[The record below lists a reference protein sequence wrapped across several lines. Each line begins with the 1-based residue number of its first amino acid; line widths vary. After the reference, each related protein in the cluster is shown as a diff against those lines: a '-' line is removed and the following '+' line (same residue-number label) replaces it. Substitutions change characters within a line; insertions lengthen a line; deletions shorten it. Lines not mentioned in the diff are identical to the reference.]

1 MVCTR
6 GKTPL
11 YGEISK
17 AVDKDK
23 NKMHKIG
30 KPEKKRSRA
39 KSAKIIPLSFLAAIA
54 IGTILLWMPWS
65 TVSGEHTSL
74 LTALFT
80 ATTSVCVTGLVVV
93 DTFAHWT
100 LFGKIVILILIQL
113 GGFGIIAVASILMLM
128 FKRNLSLRDRVIIH
142 DAFNMESFDD
152 VMPFLTR
159 VFKWTFLVEMLGAL
173 LYIPCFVPRFGT
185 AEGIW
190 ISVFN
195 AISAFCNAG
204 IDIMGPDSLI
214 SYNGNVPVMFITMML
229 IILGGLGYVVW
240 FDLLKGLRNS
250 IKNHYSI
257 KVFWKH
263 LGEHTRLVL
272 FLTGG
277 LILGGMLTTFIA
289 EFNNPGTMG
298 EMSFG
303 GKLLNS
309 LFQSVTFR
317 TAGFASVPQENLSP
331 ATCTVGYL
339 LMFIGGSPVGTAGGV
354 KTVTFCV
361 VVLNA
366 ISFIR
371 DRNETVAFGRKVTDS
386 MARKASAIIAVSFGA
401 TLVLLWLLLATN
413 PVSWVDGAFEMIS
426 ATATVGLTRALTPT
440 LNLFGKLLV
449 ILAMFLGRI
458 GPISMAFFFLDENS
472 KEKNRISFAEGKFF
486 VG

>member
-1 MVCTR
+1 M
-6 GKTPL
+6 KQ
-11 YGEISK
+11 
-17 AVDKDK
+17 
-23 NKMHKIG
+23 KIG
-30 KPEKKRSRA
+30 KTEKKRLRA
-39 KSAKIIPLSFLAAIA
+39 SSAKIIPLSFLAAIA
-54 IGTILLWMPWS
+54 IGTILLWLPWS

-113 GGFGIIAVASILMLM
+113 GGFGIIAVTSILMLV
-128 FKRNLSLRDRVIIH
+128 FRRNMSLKDRIIVH
-142 DAFNMESFDD
+142 DAFNMETFDE
-152 VMPFLTR
+152 VMPFLIK

-173 LYIPCFVPRFGT
+173 LYIPCFVPRFG
-185 AEGIW
+185 AVKGIW

-214 SYNGNVPVMFITMML
+214 SYNGNVPVLFITMLL

-240 FDLLKGLRNS
+240 FDLIKGVQNG
-250 IKNHYSI
+250 IKNKYSI
-257 KVFWKH
+257 RVFWKH
-263 LGEHTRLVL
+263 LGEHTKLVL

-277 LILGGMLTTFIA
+277 LLLGGMVTTFIA

-298 EMSFG
+298 EMSLG
-303 GKLLNS
+303 GKLMNS

-331 ATCTVGYL
+331 ATCLVGYL

-366 ISFIR
+366 VSFIR
-371 DRNETVAFGRKVTDS
+371 DRKETVVWSRKITDS
-386 MARKASAIIAVSFGA
+386 MARKASAIVSVSFAA
-401 TLVLLWLLLATN
+401 TFLLLWLLLATN
-413 PVSWVDGAFEMIS
+413 DISWVDGAFEMIS

-440 LNLFGKLLV
+440 LNLFGKMLV

-458 GPISMAFFFLDENS
+458 GPISMAFFFMDS
-472 KEKNRISFAEGKFF
+472 PKEKNRISFAEGKFF